1 MLISCRYV
9 TNGTKD
15 LIAILRSLPLVWQW
29 NGQTT
34 TTLLSL
40 LGRFCYYIVILEP
53 YRHKARTVERGKVW
67 QKVADNLN
75 SHAILRF
82 LVTEKSVREH
92 LKLLLDK
99 YRARMQ
105 KERGDSGVEVEE
117 TELDRAL
124 EEINKKWEAAEEQ
137 DILLLN
143 NKKKTEEDRAMG
155 EEVQKRACEKLSETM
170 KWKGEDEGLSEPKKK
185 RSRKGGNDTI
195 EFLREKA
202 NIDMAM
208 KQEEQKVRRREHE
221 RQTRLY
227 ELALANQKQQQQ
239 QSNQLM
245 SLMLGLMQQIA
256 EKKKTVN
263 LHMKE
268 YTLMF
273 TSDCLFL
280 LSSTLTS

>member
-1 MLISCRYV
+1 MSRHLTATTSV
-9 TNGTKD
+9 AAATKF
-15 LIAILRSLPLVWQW
+15 ILAASQKVWQW

-34 TTLLSL
+34 TTLLL
-40 LGRFCYYIVILEP
+40 LGRFCYWN
-53 YRHKARTVERGKVW
+53 RTVTRRGQLKEEKWW

-82 LVTEKSVREH
+82 LVTKKSVREH

-105 KERGDSGVEVEE
+105 KERRDSGVEVEE

-124 EEINKKWEAAEEQ
+124 EEINEKWEAAEEQ

-155 EEVQKRACEKLSETM
+155 EEVRKRACEKLSETM
-170 KWKGEDEGLSEPKKK
+170 KRKGEGEGSSEPSKK

-208 KQEEQKVRRREHE
+208 KQEEQKARREEHE

-227 ELALANQKQQQQ
+227 ELALANQQQQQQ

-245 SLMLGLMQQIA
+245 SLMFGLMQQIA
-256 EKKKTVN
+256 GRKD
-263 LHMKE
+263 
-268 YTLMF
+268 
-273 TSDCLFL
+273 S
-280 LSSTLTS
+280 